1 MPMVRHFLLKVNAPE
16 AARKLIGR
24 LVSGDEADAPQI
36 RTAKDWHV
44 GVEPGPGDDTA
55 SAPCCKPC
63 DCVNV
68 SIPWLGLLAL
78 EVKDRIPSPSRS
90 SRSRHS
96 LPVPPRARNLSATP
110 ELMLRRIGLR
120 FRERPRSCSRTLHAI
135 SPGGDDN
142 GLEQTVS

>member
-78 EVKDRIPSPSRS
+78 EVKDRIPSP
-90 SRSRHS
+90 
-96 LPVPPRARNLSATP
+96 LVPVVQGIHCRCRRARGIC
-110 ELMLRRIGLR
+110 RRH
-120 FRERPRSCSRTLHAI
+120 RS
-135 SPGGDDN
+135 
-142 GLEQTVS
+142 